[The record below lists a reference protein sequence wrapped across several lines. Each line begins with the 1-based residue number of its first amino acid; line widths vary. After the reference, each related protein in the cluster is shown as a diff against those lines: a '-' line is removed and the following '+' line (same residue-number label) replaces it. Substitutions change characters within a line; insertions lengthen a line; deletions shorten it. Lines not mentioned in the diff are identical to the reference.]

1 MFHNRPMK
9 SRLSK
14 SAYKSVDADLGS
26 RRATMVAEACRVRA
40 ERQQSWR
47 QQATNQYCE
56 PPGEGPLS
64 TRRSSMDYV
73 RPKACVDPSYGR
85 RCSAPH
91 ACTNDIHSMKQSSK
105 KKLLPRKLAPGPSPS
120 PSESDRSQKEL
131 LDDSGSSQSQRRV
144 SSIKPRRSSM
154 QTQSLKLNSFK
165 PKRSSMDHT
174 PTDYMRS
181 SMPVQT
187 TQPAMY
193 RETQN
198 RRASAPFV
206 TTISSSTGRRVDV
219 AARFSNKRVYV

>member
-1 MFHNRPMK
+1 MK

-64 TRRSSMDYV
+64 TRRSSMDYI
-73 RPKACVDPSYGR
+73 RPKSCVDPSYGR
-85 RCSAPH
+85 RCSAPY

-105 KKLLPRKLAPGPSPS
+105 KKLFPRKLASGPT
-120 PSESDRSQKEL
+120 PSESDRQSQKEL
-131 LDDSGSSQSQRRV
+131 LDDSSSSQSQRRI
-144 SSIKPRRSSM
+144 SSVKPRRSSM
-154 QTQSLKLNSFK
+154 QTQSLRHHSFK

-187 TQPAMY
+187 TQPAMN
-193 RETQN
+193 RQTQN

-206 TTISSSTGRRVDV
+206 TTVTSSTGRRVDV